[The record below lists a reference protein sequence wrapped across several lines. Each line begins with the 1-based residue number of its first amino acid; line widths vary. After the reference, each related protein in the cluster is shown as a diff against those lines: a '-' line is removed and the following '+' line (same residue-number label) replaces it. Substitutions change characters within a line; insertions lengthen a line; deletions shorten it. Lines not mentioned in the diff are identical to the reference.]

1 MNRAVLYAAGLLA
14 AFPSAGHAAPRM
26 AGFDRIAETTD
37 RVDIKGVGWGQRG
50 RFTLSGID
58 AAGQFDRTADENSV
72 DGYKRQRGHVRF
84 SMAGAGLSGALTG
97 SCGYGQDSLSETAP
111 VSRSI
116 ETTTTVTVRPFNLVC
131 DFTRDGQ
138 PAGVLTLRMVPGRTV
153 DIRTLRA
160 GTLRYGGE
168 VLALRSV
175 HTFEGSKMPT
185 AMPLGYMM
193 TRANAEI
200 AAAYFNGGTRTLALP
215 KAGPAR
221 EAALMAG
228 VALTLMW
235 DPGDGD

>member
-1 MNRAVLYAAGLLA
+1 MTGL
-14 AFPSAGHAAPRM
+14 
-26 AGFDRIAETTD
+26 DRIAETTD

-50 RFTLSGID
+50 KFTLSGID
-58 AAGQFDRTADENSV
+58 AAGQFDRSADEAGA
-72 DGYKRQRGHVRF
+72 DGYKWQRGHVRF
-84 SMAGAGLSGALTG
+84 ALAGGGIDGALTG
-97 SCGYGQDSLSETAP
+97 TCRYAQDSVSDTMP
-111 VSRSI
+111 VTRSV
-116 ETTTTVTVRPFNLVC
+116 ETTTTLTVRPFSFIC
-131 DFTRDGQ
+131 DFSRDGQ
-138 PAGVLTLRMVPGRTV
+138 AAGILTLRMVPGRTV

-185 AMPLGYMM
+185 AMPLGYTM
-193 TRANAEI
+193 TRANADI
-200 AAAYFNGGTRTLALP
+200 AAAYFNGNTRTLALP

-228 VALTLMW
+228 IALALMW